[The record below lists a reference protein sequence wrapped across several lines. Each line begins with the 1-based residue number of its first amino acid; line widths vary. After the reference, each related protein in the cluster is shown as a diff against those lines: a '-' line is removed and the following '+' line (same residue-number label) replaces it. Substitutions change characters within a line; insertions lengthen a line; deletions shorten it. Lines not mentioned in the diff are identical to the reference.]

1 MRQGI
6 RYQCRRDLRR
16 MREFFEMT
24 REEVAEKVGYEVRTI
39 VRIEEENATTTEE
52 TAIKLAEL
60 YELDY
65 VDNFFI
71 VEKRLLDVLRKNKK
85 QLMVVR
91 DRQDIMDTRYYC
103 CIYVKRIFFKI
114 VFWEKE
120 FGYVNIIGIKK

>member
-1 MRQGI
+1 
-6 RYQCRRDLRR
+6 
-16 MREFFEMT
+16 MT

-85 QLMVVR
+85 RLMVVR
-91 DRQDIMDTRYYC
+91 DRQDICM
-103 CIYVKRIFFKI
+103 
-114 VFWEKE
+114 
-120 FGYVNIIGIKK
+120 G